1 MAGERNRI
9 WPARLIVGILVLAI
23 ALGAAIVVGRAW
35 WLSSTMQNDSESH
48 VAPAPV
54 PGETGSEA
62 PRGSHPLDPVLE
74 MARRS
79 LGLHRSRDRDY
90 TAIMGKRLRIGSKL
104 GEPEVMRLKLR
115 SRASDLES
123 ESEPRPIDVYLGF
136 EQPKSLAGREVLWR
150 QGLEDDQMIVHEAGF
165 LNLARVRL
173 APTSRLAMLG
183 NRYPISDI
191 GIERLL
197 LKLIDIGTRD
207 RLLGD
212 CEVSIRE
219 GVVVA
224 GRLCRRIEVVHPQK
238 TAEIDG
244 QKFEFAYYRAE
255 IDIDVENE
263 LPIHYASYLW
273 PEQADSDPL
282 LDEEFTYQELRL
294 NCDLSDLDF
303 DPDNPEY
310 RYPSR

>member
-1 MAGERNRI
+1 MAGQRNRV
-9 WPARLIVGILVLAI
+9 WPARLIVGIVVLATPL
-23 ALGAAIVVGRAW
+23 AAAIVVGRAW
-35 WLSSTMQNDSESH
+35 WLSSTTESDSESH
-48 VAPAPV
+48 VAPALV
-54 PGETGSEA
+54 PREIVSDA
-62 PRGSHPLDPVLE
+62 PRGPHPLDPVLE
-74 MARRS
+74 MAHKS
-79 LGLHRSRDRDY
+79 LDLHRSRDRDY
-90 TAIMGKRLRIGSKL
+90 TAILTKRQRFGRKL
-104 GEPEVMRLKLR
+104 SEPEVMRLKLR
-115 SRASDLES
+115 SREGES
-123 ESEPRPIDVYLGF
+123 ASEPRPIDVYLGF

-150 QGLEDDQMIVHEAGF
+150 QGLNDDQMTVHEAGF

-197 LKLIDIGTRD
+197 LKLIEIGTRD

-212 CEVSIRE
+212 CQVSIRE
-219 GVVVA
+219 GVEVA
-224 GRLCRRIEVVHPQK
+224 GRPCRRIEVVHPQK
-238 TAEIDG
+238 IAEIDG

-255 IDIDVENE
+255 IDIDMENE

-273 PEQADSDPL
+273 PEQPDSDPL